1 MPWEIFSIP
10 ALIFFAI
17 GFFKT
22 LNQPK
27 QDEQEEY

>member
-17 GFFKT
+17 GFFKEISRT
-22 LNQPK
+22 KENE
-27 QDEQEEY
+27 DEN